1 MIKSIFTAKDG
12 KEITLYE
19 YSDVVNPRGVIQIVH
34 GMAEHA
40 LRYDNFA
47 KFLNQNG
54 YVVVADD
61 HRGHGETDKDSLGY
75 SKGDMFSL
83 ILSDEE
89 EITRYVKEKYNLP
102 IILFGHSFGSFIA
115 QAYIEKYSQ
124 NISGAIIG
132 GSNYMKNLLLTCGR
146 IISKIGYAI
155 KGEKAPAKLLHKITF
170 DGYEKKLGGSFIS
183 SIPEENERYDS
194 DKYCGFVC
202 SYNFYK
208 SMFLNT
214 KKLYNKKVLSTVKIP
229 VLLIA
234 GCNDPVGDFAVGVS
248 KLEDRYLSSGI
259 NVKTYLAEGVRHE
272 YLNDINA
279 DVAMDK
285 IKDFA
290 DGVIDERA

>member
-1 MIKSIFTAKDG
+1 MIKSVFTAKDG

-19 YSDVVNPRGVIQIVH
+19 WCEVVKPKGVIQIVH

-40 LRYDNFA
+40 LRYDSFA

-54 YVVVADD
+54 YIVIADD

-75 SKGDMFSL
+75 SNGDMFSL

-89 EITRYVKEKYNLP
+89 ELTRYAKEKYNRKV
-102 IILFGHSFGSFIA
+102 ILFGHSFGSFIA

-132 GSNYMKNLLLTCGR
+132 GSNYMKNFILTCGR
-146 IISKIGYAI
+146 IIAKIGYAI
-155 KGEKAPAKLLHKITF
+155 KGGKAPAKLLHKITF

-183 SIPEENERYDS
+183 SIPAENERYDS
-194 DKYCGFVC
+194 DNYCGFIC

-208 SMFLNT
+208 SMFSNT
-214 KKLYNKKVLSTVKIP
+214 KKLYDKKALKTVKIP
-229 VLLIA
+229 VFLIA
-234 GCNDPVGDFAVGVS
+234 GCNDPVGDFAVGVG
-248 KLEDRYLSSGI
+248 KLEDKYLSSGI
-259 NVKTYLAEGVRHE
+259 EVTTYLAEGVRHE

-279 DVAMDK
+279 EIAMTK

-290 DGVIDERA
+290 DGVINERE